1 MASSEPEF
9 IKPISVI
16 VLHQAIL
23 DDYGGKD
30 GIRDINLLE
39 SAVAQAK
46 NVYYYGEADVFE
58 IAANYAYHLCNNH
71 PFHDGNKRTA
81 YYTMKNFLGI
91 NGYELTGKLKERKN
105 LILNIEN
112 EDMSKKDLADWL
124 KNNSKKL

>member
-9 IKPISVI
+9 IKSISVVI
-16 VLHQAIL
+16 LHQAIL
-23 DDYGGKD
+23 DDYGGKS

-39 SAVAQAK
+39 SAIAQAK
-46 NVYYYGEADVFE
+46 NVYYYGKADIFE

-71 PFHDGNKRTA
+71 PFYDGNKRTA

-91 NGYELTGKLKERKN
+91 NGYEITGKLEERKN

-112 EDMSKKDLADWL
+112 GNMSKKNLANWL
-124 KNNSKKL
+124 EKNSQKL

>member
-1 MASSEPEF
+1 MPEQKIKF

-23 DDYGGKD
+23 DDYGGTN

-46 NVYYYGEADVFE
+46 NVYHYGNADLFE

-81 YYTMKNFLGI
+81 YYSMKNFLGI
-91 NGYELTGKLKERKN
+91 NGYEIKGKLKERKK
-105 LILNIEN
+105 LMIKIEN
-112 EDMSKKDLADWL
+112 DEFSKKDLAKWL
-124 KNNSKKL
+124 QENTQKI